1 MFLFSDRATS
11 SRLAQYRRETLQKAL
26 RLPAEAAFA
35 PADGAALGV
44 PLPHAASSSDIA
56 AASAAA
62 QPAGRFWIRS
72 GIDTRLVIACHSG
85 PPSRSAQIRS
95 QG

>member
-72 GIDTRLVIACHSG
+72 GIGEGRDVRAGQDWRIRRRS
-85 PPSRSAQIRS
+85 SRRR
-95 QG
+95 